1 MLNLIQIFK
10 SEFGHTKKSFGQH
23 FLVNKHILSVICDE
37 AEVKQDDYVV
47 EIGPGCGVLSYE
59 LLERNANVLCV
70 EIDRDLAHFLRRY
83 LHIYGN
89 FNIINKDFMLTDT
102 ADYQT
107 DKKIKFVGNLPY
119 NVSTKIVEHTVNF
132 HNSIDL
138 MVFMF
143 QKEVAERIISLPK
156 NKTYS
161 SLSVF
166 CQYYFDIFKVK
177 HLSGKNFWP
186 TTKVESTVLKFLPKK
201 RHFKDEDDEKDFLK
215 FIKSCFVLKRKTLK
229 NNLKHIENIE
239 DKIKEFFGSDSV
251 RAEEL
256 KLEDFIR
263 FYEYLRSK

>member
-23 FLVNKHILSVICDE
+23 FLVNKHVLGVICDE
-37 AEVKQDDYVV
+37 AKIKPDDYVV
-47 EIGPGCGVLSYE
+47 EIGPGCGVLTFE
-59 LLERNANVLCV
+59 LLERNAKVLCV
-70 EIDRDLAHFLRRY
+70 EIDRDLVDFLKRY

-89 FNIINKDFMLTDT
+89 FNIINKDFMQTNMEDFE
-102 ADYQT
+102 T

-132 HNSIDL
+132 FDNIDC

-143 QKEVAERIISLPK
+143 QKEVADRIVSLPK
-156 NKTYS
+156 HKTYS

-166 CQYYFDIFKVK
+166 CQYYFHISKVR

-186 TTKVESTVLKFLPKK
+186 TTKVESTVLKFLPKD
-201 RHFKDEDDEKDFLK
+201 RYFKKESIERDFLK
-215 FIKSCFVLKRKTLK
+215 FVKTCFLLKRKTLK
-229 NNLKHIENIE
+229 NNLKHIEHIE
-239 DKIKEFFGSDSV
+239 NKIKDFFGSDNV

-256 KLEDFIR
+256 DLNEFIN
-263 FYEYLRSK
+263 FYEYLRS